1 MKKDLAPRVLDVRAL
16 AQAGATLSG
25 DTAVAGLPRLAEDMI
40 DSADASVPQ
49 VRWQAHWETRMARA
63 GTEQNWLHLEA
74 STQMPM
80 ICQRCL
86 GPMVQDIQV
95 SSLFRFVADEATA
108 VAEDDDSE
116 EDLLVLV
123 PEFDLMHLL
132 EDELLMEMPIV
143 PRHDVCPASTALPTS
158 AANVG
163 FQEERPNPF
172 AVLQGLRGNKAS

>member
-25 DTAVAGLPRLAEDMI
+25 DTALAELPRLAEDTI
-40 DSADASVPQ
+40 EAADAGVPH
-49 VRWQAHWETRMARA
+49 VHWQAHWETRTPRA
-63 GTEQNWLHLEA
+63 GTEQNWLRLEA

-86 GPMVQDIQV
+86 GPMVQDIEV
-95 SSLFRFVADEATA
+95 ASLFRFVSDEATA
-108 VAEDDDSE
+108 MAEDDDSD
-116 EDLLVLV
+116 EDLLVLT
-123 PEFDLMHLL
+123 PEFDLLDLL

-158 AANVG
+158 AADPG

-172 AVLQGLRGNKAS
+172 AVLQGLRGNKTS